1 MLGRKRKPG
10 KIRNENI
17 LELIGSRNEN
27 GSLFE
32 KEGNVNNTKHGDKFL
47 KVVFADIL
55 IFGKCQNVVFYVF

>member
-27 GSLFE
+27 CSLFE
-32 KEGNVNNTKHGDKFL
+32 KEGNVNNTKHGW
-47 KVVFADIL
+47 
-55 IFGKCQNVVFYVF
+55 